1 MSWRLQKGPQ
11 QQKTMDQRLSTV
23 RRDIQRITA
32 EARLALLSSSSGNT
46 AILGVTP
53 RGGGTTPAT
62 TNTNKNNDNDKNDD
76 DDTRAGM
83 DLGLQLFGTS
93 QSYTDDME
101 KEFDNR
107 ARALEDELASIRLG
121 LLKDCTR
128 PSGTTPKTIT
138 GVSRR
143 NNHDDIADDD
153 MIATPRVVELS
164 IEEVE
169 RLQTRITILQLYKTW
184 SI

>member
-1 MSWRLQKGPQ
+1 
-11 QQKTMDQRLSTV
+11 MDQRLSTV

-107 ARALEDELASIRLG
+107 VRALEDELASFCYSSSLI
-121 LLKDCTR
+121 
-128 PSGTTPKTIT
+128 
-138 GVSRR
+138 V
-143 NNHDDIADDD
+143 
-153 MIATPRVVELS
+153 
-164 IEEVE
+164 
-169 RLQTRITILQLYKTW
+169 
-184 SI
+184 